1 MDYRCNFREAVQWEL
16 TCCQNVQQCVD
27 QFFHTALEPGAALFN
42 TASPADLSPST
53 CF

>member
-1 MDYRCNFREAVQWEL
+1 MDYRRGFREAVQWEL
-16 TCCQNVQQCVD
+16 HVIKMCNSTD
-27 QFFHTALEPGAALFN
+27 QSLTLEPGAAQFN